1 MTNAADTLYREVAL
15 VAWSFHW
22 SLDDILDL
30 EHPVR
35 RRFVALAAELNHM
48 G

>member
-1 MTNAADTLYREVAL
+1 LTSAADTLFREAAL
-15 VAWSFHW
+15 LAWSFHW

-30 EHPVR
+30 EHTVR
-35 RRFVALAAELNHM
+35 RRFVALAAEFTRV